1 MTVIEIAH
9 GDITR
14 QRADAIVNAA
24 NSSLLDGGGGADG
37 AIYERGGPAILE
49 ACRILR
55 ATSLPNGLSE
65 GAAVATTAGELPATW
80 VIHTVGPRYSSSEDR
95 SEVLQSCYRRSL
107 AIADELGAQTVA
119 LPLISSGRWPKQDAV
134 TQAVAAVRAARTNV
148 RVVKFVVSDR
158 AVADLLRRAVD
169 LFRPFTPSVEA
180 RPSVGPSSERRG
192 APSTA
197 LTVDQTE
204 DDEDDP
210 GLPPALMALIH
221 LDPGGHG
228 LLTAHEVA
236 TVCGYDRDAVLEYLK
251 ITQEREIEWRKFA
264 ETAIGEGDLEEA
276 DACEYEL
283 RAWARTYQSLRSA
296 LRVIALPDA
305 TRAAR
310 AAAKQSP
317 AP

>member
-14 QRADAIVNAA
+14 QRVDAIVNTA
-24 NSSLLDGGGGADG
+24 NSSLLGGDGVAG
-37 AIYERGGPAILE
+37 AIHQGGGPAILE
-49 ACRILR
+49 ACRTLR
-55 ATSLPNGLSE
+55 ATSLPDGLAE
-65 GAAVATTAGELPATW
+65 GAAVATTAGELHATW

-107 AIADELGAQTVA
+107 AIADELGAETVA
-119 LPLISSGRWPKQDAV
+119 LPLISSGRWPKRDAV
-134 TQAVAAVRAARTNV
+134 TQAVAAIRAARTNV
-148 RVVKFVVSDR
+148 RVVKFVVYDR

-169 LFRPFTPSVEA
+169 LFRPFTPSVEG
-180 RPSVGPSSERRG
+180 RPAVGPLSERRD

-236 TVCGYDRDAVLEYLK
+236 TVCGHDRDAVLEYLK
-251 ITQEREIEWRKFA
+251 ITQEREIEWRKSA

-305 TRAAR
+305 TRAA
-310 AAAKQSP
+310 AKQSP